1 MNQEIDKLIKQIAR
15 LRTEVEIL
23 KEARKEAQTEYE
35 QTPEF
40 KKYEHLSNALGSKDV
55 ELAALELDV
64 KQKAVKI
71 YCDVTNTE
79 VGIHPAIGIRQVRKL
94 EYDSGDALV
103 FCRTNLMA
111 DDKAGHEAFRETRQ
125 SGGRNRTAAIRN
137 LFARGPGDTGDR
149 SEQLPGGLR
158 WLSRCK
164 RW

>member
-111 DDKAGHEAFRETRQ
+111 AIKLDTKLFEKHAKAVEETAPLPFVTYSLEVQ
-125 SGGRNRTAAIRN
+125 ATLATDLSNY
-137 LFARGPGDTGDR
+137 LGD
-149 SEQLPGGLR
+149 
-158 WLSRCK
+158 
-164 RW
+164 